1 MRRYV
6 ATPEMR
12 AKYLA
17 ATNPRTGVA
26 FTENEADYWGTISQ
40 IDMAV
45 GRVRALLQKHGVA
58 DNTWVSITADVSA
71 PRKPSPALLSG
82 SGILTSAS
90 SRHASSCSQLMRLIC
105 NA

>member
-71 PRKPSPALLSG
+71 PCTP
-82 SGILTSAS
+82 S
-90 SRHASSCSQLMRLIC
+90 SRLNPQPQRIL
-105 NA
+105 

>member
-1 MRRYV
+1 MRS
-6 ATPEMR
+6 
-12 AKYLA
+12 KYLA

-71 PRKPSPALLSG
+71 PRTHRLHFSEDQG
-82 SGILTSAS
+82 SEPWGRR
-90 SRHASSCSQLMRLIC
+90 RHASSSSQLMRLAC

>member
-6 ATPEMR
+6 ATPEVR

-71 PRKPSPALLSG
+71 AHAIVPSEEP
-82 SGILTSAS
+82 S
-90 SRHASSCSQLMRLIC
+90 SSEGRAFSHLHTNTQT
-105 NA
+105 